1 MTNLEILNV
10 LQKKDLLAGLKG
22 NYRFTKAMT
31 LNLKKI
37 KEEVDMIKSYV
48 KPTPEMIE
56 FENKKEKLLKDYS
69 NNKFKE
75 VNGVKHFD
83 IPEENQEEYTKE
95 VNELLEEYSEHI
107 EEFKKQNLRQL
118 EALKSECTI
127 DFHMIQEKDMPDEIT
142 VEQMEL
148 LINFIKM

>member
-10 LQKKDLLAGLKG
+10 LQKKDLLASLKG

-48 KPTPEMIE
+48 KPSTEMIE
-56 FENKKEKLLKDYS
+56 FETKKEKLLKEYS

-75 VNGVKHFD
+75 VNGVKHFH
-83 IPEENQEEYTKE
+83 IPEESQEAYVKE

-107 EEFKKQNLRQL
+107 EEFKKQNLRQVD
-118 EALKSECTI
+118 ALKSECTI